1 MFQQQIPCKKH
12 IEMFQHIP
20 WKKQARALSLI
31 LALISSLLEAAGRRV
46 VDVVVGDWVVVD
58 EFCNLSSSS
67 LQIPWKKQSIT
78 FCLSLCL
85 ASLEREGRAVVNVVV
100 VVVVVTKVSVVGFV
114 YTSFCEKSQPIP
126 WVKQSLSNSVEESRL
141 RGAAALLL
149 DAAVVVVVDAH

>member
-1 MFQQQIPCKKH
+1 MFQQ
-12 IEMFQHIP
+12 IP

-46 VDVVVGDWVVVD
+46 VDVVVVDGDWVVVD
-58 EFCNLSSSS
+58 DFCNLSSSS

-85 ASLEREGRAVVNVVV
+85 ASLEREGRAVVDV

-114 YTSFCEKSQPIP
+114 
-126 WVKQSLSNSVEESRL
+126 
-141 RGAAALLL
+141 
-149 DAAVVVVVDAH
+149 

>member
-1 MFQQQIPCKKH
+1 LLQQQYSFSKHIVKCFRRCLVKSRLLNVSADPYKSQVLKCFSSKSLVKTHFEIFQQ
-12 IEMFQHIP
+12 IP

-46 VDVVVGDWVVVD
+46 VDVVVVDGDWVVVD

-67 LQIPWKKQSIT
+67 LQIPWKKHSIT

-85 ASLEREGRAVVNVVV
+85 ASLEREGRAVVDVV

-114 YTSFCEKSQPIP
+114 
-126 WVKQSLSNSVEESRL
+126 
-141 RGAAALLL
+141 
-149 DAAVVVVVDAH
+149 